1 MIARTG
7 SGLALALLVL
17 VLALAA
23 LGIGAGQVGMA
34 DALGWLLHGLRS
46 DDTHMAMVL
55 GELRLPRLLK
65 ALAIGAALGA
75 SGVLL
80 QTITRN
86 PLAEPGLLGVNAGAA
101 LAVAAGLALQ
111 QGLSPGAQIGWA
123 LAGAGAGSALV
134 LLIAQAGDRMGDRS
148 GSPLRLVMAGLAFS
162 ATCYSLIA
170 WLSLARAATLDQ
182 FRFWMLGS
190 LANPHAGLLGPGL
203 LAIALGLLLAVLLL
217 RPLAALGLGDEL
229 AQALGHA
236 PRLTR
241 AAAVVAVALMTG
253 SAVALAGP
261 IGFLGLIAPY
271 AARAWVGVS
280 LGRQLGYS
288 VLIGA
293 GLLLLADLAARLI
306 VLPYEAPVSAL
317 LALLGA
323 PLLILMVRRD
333 ALLGL
338 SRIGSEA

>member
-1 MIARTG
+1 MALLLAATLL
-7 SGLALALLVL
+7 LALAS
-17 VLALAA
+17 LAV
-23 LGIGAGQVGMA
+23 GAGRIGVA
-34 DALGWLLHGLRS
+34 DTLHWLAQGLRS
-46 DDTHMAMVL
+46 DDAHVSMVL
-55 GELRLPRLLK
+55 GELRLPRVLK

-80 QTITRN
+80 QAITRN

-101 LAVAAGLALQ
+101 LAVAIGLTLQASLNPAGIGPAAL
-111 QGLSPGAQIGWA
+111 IGWA

-134 LLIAQAGDRMGDRS
+134 LLLAHAGVRS
-148 GSPLRLVMAGLAFS
+148 RSPLRLVMAGLAVT
-162 ATCYSLIA
+162 ATCHSLIA
-170 WLSLARAATLDQ
+170 WLALARAATLDQ
-182 FRFWMLGS
+182 FRFWLLGS
-190 LANPHAGLLGPGL
+190 LANPHAGLLAPA
-203 LAIALGLLLAVLLL
+203 LAAIGLGLLLAFLLL
-217 RPLAALGLGDEL
+217 RPLAALGLGDDL

-236 PRLTR
+236 PRATR
-241 AAAVVAVALMTG
+241 AAAVVAVALMAG

-271 AARAWVGVS
+271 AARAWVSTWAVVT
-280 LGRQLGYS
+280 LGRQLVCS

-306 VLPYEAPVSAL
+306 VAPYEAPVSAL

-333 ALLGL
+333 ALLSL
-338 SRIGSEA
+338 SRIGADA